1 MILTFM
7 FFFENLHTVLTFIL
21 KKKLKQLFKKLR
33 YVKYAKMKIMLI
45 ISSISLNIFRYIQ
58 MSLRVMISMYYFS
71 YTFGL
76 IK

>member
-7 FFFENLHTVLTFIL
+7 FFFEYLHTVLTFIL